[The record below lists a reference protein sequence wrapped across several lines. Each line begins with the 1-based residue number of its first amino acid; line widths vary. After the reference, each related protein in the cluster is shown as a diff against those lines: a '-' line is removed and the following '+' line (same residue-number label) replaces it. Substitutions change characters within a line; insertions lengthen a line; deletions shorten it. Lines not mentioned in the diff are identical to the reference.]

1 MLKDMMQKASAAGF
15 ALAGIALVLILFF
28 GFNRVNEYEVA
39 VKRNPVT
46 GAVGDAPYRQGLYHS
61 ILRSWTNYS
70 TREIQY
76 PREGGSERLVALT
89 SDQLQIE
96 VDAAYRYRLEPDS
109 AVNLYLQIG
118 EPGAIHG
125 FVYNTYRSAVRDA
138 VAEISAAAV
147 LSQDRATIG
156 VRIEELMAMGLEPR
170 GIHITD
176 FFVREIVPPATLREA
191 IEAKL
196 AREQQ
201 VQAEGYQTQ
210 VVAEQA
216 NQKRA
221 EAEGIRDAQDIIA
234 TSLTGVSGQRY
245 LYWRYLEVLGE
256 VAVGQNNMVIA
267 PTEGGIPIFFT
278 PDSQ

>member
-156 VRIEELMAMGLEPR
+156 VRIEELMAQGLEPR